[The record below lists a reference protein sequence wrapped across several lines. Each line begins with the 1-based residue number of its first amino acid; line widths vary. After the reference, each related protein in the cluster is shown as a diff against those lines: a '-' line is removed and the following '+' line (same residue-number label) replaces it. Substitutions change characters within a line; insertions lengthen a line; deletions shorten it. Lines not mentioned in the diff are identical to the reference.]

1 MPKWAASGE
10 ESGKPQGK
18 KGDNME
24 LGETMEGTKLGVEFN
39 MKVAASDGMKYLVS
53 EAEERD
59 LKKMIEN
66 SCMHCNKLMARDEIK
81 VVPPQAIQEQ
91 DRYVSKGTVARR
103 VLCTQCYEAMTS
115 STRERVK
122 MKYRQIG
129 STLRRRLFK
138 ALANGTAGR

>member
-1 MPKWAASGE
+1 
-10 ESGKPQGK
+10 
-18 KGDNME
+18 
-24 LGETMEGTKLGVEFN
+24 MEGTKLGVEFN

-115 STRERVK
+115 STRERVR